1 MVGRVKTGEVW
12 LNCSGM
18 PMLHDLPLHPVVQEQ
33 VDKGQVQVVPAPEH
47 TPAPV
52 DQQPATE
59 STSTPTEFVVTDHTA
74 AEVAAHLDAIADAG
88 DRQFEALRLAEDE
101 RQAEKPRTT
110 LLAKLDAVA
119 GD

>member
-1 MVGRVKTGEVW
+1 MAGRVKTGEVW
-12 LNCSGM
+12 LNCSGL
-18 PMLHDLPLHPVVQEQ
+18 PVLHDLPLHPVVQEQ

-52 DQQPATE
+52 DQPPATE
-59 STSTPTEFVVTDHTA
+59 STTEFVVTDHTA
-74 AEVAAHLDAIADAG
+74 AEVAAHLDAIADA
-88 DRQFEALRLAEDE
+88 DARQFEALRLAEDE